1 MKILPLIIILTAALI
16 AAAQSPSEV
25 ERKILAQLDNIDKYS
40 TYLGEYDETK
50 IDQANKAL
58 QETLMRNGKRLD
70 ILRYAFPKLKDKM
83 YVATSADAKLRI
95 YSWDLGTGGT
105 MHDIEN
111 VYQFQGKSGNVN
123 TWMETGNE
131 ESGGGGYCSQIFQ
144 VNSQDG
150 PIYFAVS
157 TFVAQ
162 GTLHGQSI
170 NAIRINGEVI
180 DVKAKAIRT
189 GSGLV
194 NSIDFAYD
202 PASLGERSE
211 MLVRFDSAKQE
222 FRFPIVVED
231 KTYENGRVTNRFI
244 TYRFNG
250 QYFVKI

>member
-1 MKILPLIIILTAALI
+1 MF

-25 ERKILAQLDNIDKYS
+25 ERQILVDLDNIDKYS
-40 TYLGEYDETK
+40 TYLGGYDETK

-111 VYQFQGKSGNVN
+111 VYQFQGKSGSIN

-150 PIYFAVS
+150 PIYFAIS

-170 NAIRINGEVI
+170 NAIRINGEVL

-211 MLVRFDSAKQE
+211 SLIHFDPTKQE